1 MLLHLHMGGSLLG
14 SPRPGPCTEVKPHL
28 RAISDTVNCHVR
40 LPGTSPALMQGDFY
54 QWLALFNH
62 FDAYYDKHVAPR
74 ADLQLKVPG
83 EEDYSQPE
91 QLPARTLE
99 QMLKFTAVVLENCSN
114 KHVYH
119 SYEVCCHGMRL
130 SALDRKVRSQVPSLL
145 AASLAVLP
153 SSDGRRFSEFDR
165 DPVLAMSWACWPP
178 VRGCHRQHYIQ

>member
-1 MLLHLHMGGSLLG
+1 MRV
-14 SPRPGPCTEVKPHL
+14 PDAVPPC
-28 RAISDTVNCHVR
+28 
-40 LPGTSPALMQGDFY
+40 MQGDFY

-83 EEDYSQPE
+83 EEGYSQPE

-119 SYEVCCHGMRL
+119 SYEVC
-130 SALDRKVRSQVPSLL
+130 RKGAVMACASQSLTEKCSPCAQPAGCL
-145 AASLAVLP
+145 LYQVL
-153 SSDGRRFSEFDR
+153 
-165 DPVLAMSWACWPP
+165 
-178 VRGCHRQHYIQ
+178 

>member
-1 MLLHLHMGGSLLG
+1 MHLPEII
-14 SPRPGPCTEVKPHL
+14 SPVL
-28 RAISDTVNCHVR
+28 
-40 LPGTSPALMQGDFY
+40 QGDFY

-83 EEDYSQPE
+83 EEGYSQPE

-119 SYEVCCHGMRL
+119 SYEVCRNGCHGRRL
-130 SALDRKVRSQVPSLL
+130 SALDKKCGPCAQPAGCASLTVPSSSAVV
-145 AASLAVLP
+145 AAACQSVTARHCRPRAEPAGFFLGGASISKIRCTSALTTMVTSLSHCAAAP
-153 SSDGRRFSEFDR
+153 GGAPGGS
-165 DPVLAMSWACWPP
+165 
-178 VRGCHRQHYIQ
+178 

>member
-1 MLLHLHMGGSLLG
+1 MRV
-14 SPRPGPCTEVKPHL
+14 P
-28 RAISDTVNCHVR
+28 DTVPPC
-40 LPGTSPALMQGDFY
+40 MQGDFY

-83 EEDYSQPE
+83 EEGYSQPE

-119 SYEVCCHGMRL
+119 SYEVC
-130 SALDRKVRSQVPSLL
+130 RKVL
-145 AASLAVLP
+145 
-153 SSDGRRFSEFDR
+153 
-165 DPVLAMSWACWPP
+165 SWHAPL
-178 VRGCHRQHYIQ
+178 RA